1 MNKFYA
7 RSASHTHLQLK
18 KNRGQ
23 YEICSK
29 YNILHTVCFE
39 SKLHSNT
46 SCNYK
51 NIIHAQCGMVSQLQ
65 KVLITIPINFLSK
78 HGIKMQAN

>member
-1 MNKFYA
+1 MPEVRATLTCN
-7 RSASHTHLQLK
+7 LK

-29 YNILHTVCFE
+29 YNIA

-78 HGIKMQAN
+78 HGIKMQANWTVKK